1 MRLFR
6 REVIEL
12 TVDSGQLTIVVSLG
26 LLNGQLSTVN
36 SLYNSSKIMYFFI
49 NFFGSP
55 CFLSRLR
62 V

>member
-6 REVIEL
+6 RVVIEL

-26 LLNGQLSTVN
+26 LLNSQLSTVN
-36 SLYNSSKIMYFFI
+36 SLYNSSKIMSFFI
-49 NFFGSP
+49 YFFGSP